1 MSMWGFPLD
10 GPDLRHLIK
19 SYLDGMGKT
28 VKRFGTDNLPGK
40 DFLYS
45 FLRRHPDLSSR
56 KANLIKRS
64 RAAVSADQVND
75 FFDRFE
81 IVAAGVPPQNIF
93 NADETN
99 LQDNPGARKA
109 IFVKGVK
116 YAEKVSDYN
125 KNSISVM
132 FCASAT
138 GVLLP
143 QYVVYKGSNVYDGWT
158 RSGPKGCLYSSTTS
172 GWFDSF
178 TFADFMRKVFI
189 PHVRRLPGKKIILVD
204 NLSCHMSEDVFE
216 ICRQGDVEFVCL
228 PANSTDKLQPLDVG
242 FFRHL
247 KGHWRKQLERY
258 KAKDPSAKALLKP
271 LFPAMLKELV
281 GSLNPKD
288 HIPNAFRKCGIY
300 PIDRSQ
306 VKDRIPTAEGAE
318 EIARHV
324 DAALVKKLE
333 LRRYGDKAKKMPRG
347 NKVPAGQ
354 SLTAQV
360 EESSEEE
367 EEEEESSEEE
377 FDVFGEGEDDP
388 GDGRDPGEGR
398 SKEDD
403 EKMEEELE
411 EELEEEELE
420 VEEPRANLNLGTHVV
435 AVYEGQWFITE
446 VCRDQS
452 GVSRGYTR
460 LSYMVIRGKNTFA
473 WGPKDYLIT
482 RDEDILL
489 THVVPQPLNSR
500 GHVGLTKDD
509 LRSVLD
515 RMVMVFIFILR
526 LNFLSKKFKNLEFF
540 PFILGSDRQNFI
552 QNSLYKIFTYHNTR
566 INGKSCRPFRFF
578 LRLNFV
584 GQKKF

>member
-1 MSMWGFPLD
+1 
-10 GPDLRHLIK
+10 
-19 SYLDGMGKT
+19 
-28 VKRFGTDNLPGK
+28 
-40 DFLYS
+40 
-45 FLRRHPDLSSR
+45 
-56 KANLIKRS
+56 
-64 RAAVSADQVND
+64 
-75 FFDRFE
+75 
-81 IVAAGVPPQNIF
+81 
-93 NADETN
+93 
-99 LQDNPGARKA
+99 
-109 IFVKGVK
+109 
-116 YAEKVSDYN
+116 
-125 KNSISVM
+125 
-132 FCASAT
+132 
-138 GVLLP
+138 
-143 QYVVYKGSNVYDGWT
+143 
-158 RSGPKGCLYSSTTS
+158 
-172 GWFDSF
+172 
-178 TFADFMRKVFI
+178 
-189 PHVRRLPGKKIILVD
+189 
-204 NLSCHMSEDVFE
+204 
-216 ICRQGDVEFVCL
+216 
-228 PANSTDKLQPLDVG
+228 
-242 FFRHL
+242 
-247 KGHWRKQLERY
+247 
-258 KAKDPSAKALLKP
+258 
-271 LFPAMLKELV
+271 
-281 GSLNPKD
+281 
-288 HIPNAFRKCGIY
+288 
-300 PIDRSQ
+300 
-306 VKDRIPTAEGAE
+306 
-318 EIARHV
+318 V

-354 SLTAQV
+354 SLSAQV

-367 EEEEESSEEE
+367 EEEEESSEEESSEEE

-515 RMVMVFIFILR
+515 RMVM
-526 LNFLSKKFKNLEFF
+526 
-540 PFILGSDRQNFI
+540 GSDRQNFI